1 MELGVEVP
9 DLDEPKLHPQ
19 AALHP
24 HLEIEGALRPLRPED
39 RGHGSTGVH
48 RAAAELPLEL
58 GGVFVVLVEGRER
71 RRLDLLAVVEESGV
85 EGVVVEIDPLVGV
98 AEGDGDGEV
107 EAQGGIIG
115 IEVEGEQLDLVDGG
129 AGEAGVEDEPPEEED
144 EAGGDDDLE
153 ERAEELAA
161 AGTTAF

>member
-1 MELGVEVP
+1 MP

-19 AALHP
+19 AAPHP

-39 RGHGSTGVH
+39 RAHGSAGVH
-48 RAAAELPLEL
+48 RAAAELPFEL
-58 GGVFVVLVEGRER
+58 GGVLVGLVEEREQ
-71 RRLDLLAVVEESGV
+71 RRLDPRAAVEESGV
-85 EGVVVEIDPLVGV
+85 EGIVVEIDPLVGV

-107 EAQGGIIG
+107 EAQGGIVG
-115 IEVEGEQLDLVDGG
+115 VEVEGGQLDLVDGG

-144 EAGGDDDLE
+144 ETGGDDDLD